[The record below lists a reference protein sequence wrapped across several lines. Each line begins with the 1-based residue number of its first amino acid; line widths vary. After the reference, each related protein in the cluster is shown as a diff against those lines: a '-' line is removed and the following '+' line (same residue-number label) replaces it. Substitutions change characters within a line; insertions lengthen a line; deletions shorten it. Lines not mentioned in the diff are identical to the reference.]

1 MALRLLNLYK
11 QYTKCHISSFKI
23 TYQINKTHF
32 RMATNKDLSS
42 TSLQSSPVAKTSSS
56 SLQQP
61 IANEEIISECTEE
74 KQVIKCSSLQDPTFN
89 THQDSII
96 NEIINKEIISN
107 EMTKQEEMESSS
119 IQETI
124 NKDQD
129 KNDEMIQ
136 NKMEGEEGSES
147 QDPIETSNQMEE
159 EGVETGVDEKYSY
172 FQRGFTS
179 EIYKIE
185 IGNLPPVGFKVYI
198 LLVIL
203 SLY

>member
-1 MALRLLNLYK
+1 
-11 QYTKCHISSFKI
+11 
-23 TYQINKTHF
+23 
-32 RMATNKDLSS
+32 MATNKDLSS
-42 TSLQSSPVAKTSSS
+42 TSPQSSPVAKTNSFSP
-56 SLQQP
+56 QQP
-61 IANEEIISECTEE
+61 IVNEEMISECTEE

-89 THQDSII
+89 TRQDSRIM
-96 NEIINKEIISN
+96 NKEVIPN

-124 NKDQD
+124 TKDQN
-129 KNDEMIQ
+129 KNNEMIP
-136 NKMEGEEGSES
+136 NKMDCMEEEEESES

-159 EGVETGVDEKYSY
+159 EGVETGLDEKYSY

-198 LLVIL
+198 LHVLVIL
-203 SLY
+203 SL